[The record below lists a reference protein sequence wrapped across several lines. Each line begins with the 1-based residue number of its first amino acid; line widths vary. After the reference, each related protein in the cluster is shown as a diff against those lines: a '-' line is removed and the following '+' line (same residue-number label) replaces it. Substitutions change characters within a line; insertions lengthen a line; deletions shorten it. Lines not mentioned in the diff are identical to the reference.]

1 MTKQLSQGAAV
12 NWHPRQRDAA
22 IDGKSV
28 ETADFTGY
36 LRDHVISAVGK
47 ADIAG
52 SSDPS
57 FRGDPTRWNPEETLL
72 SSVATCHKLWYLH
85 LCYNAGIIV
94 TAYTDHATGEMSM
107 NADGSG
113 QFTHVHLAPSVT
125 ISSGDPELAKELHH
139 KVGALCF
146 IARSVN
152 FPIKHDAT
160 ITVKE

>member
-1 MTKQLSQGAAV
+1 MARNLAQD
-12 NWHPRQRDAA
+12 N
-22 IDGKSV
+22 
-28 ETADFTGY
+28 DFAGY
-36 LRDHVISAVGK
+36 CADHVISATGK
-47 ADIAG
+47 PDIAG
-52 SSDPS
+52 SSDTW
-57 FRGDPTRWNPEETLL
+57 FLGDPTRWNPEETFW

-85 LCYNAGIIV
+85 LCYDAGIVV

-113 QFTHVHLAPSVT
+113 QFTHVHLAPNVT
-125 ISSGDPELAKELHH
+125 ISSGDHELAKELHH

-160 ITVKE
+160 IIVKE